1 MGFDGMVLKSV
12 LESFVDDIAEE
23 STELILERPRYAYAV
38 VVIADDNE
46 ICQASCVRQL
56 DVEIFQTQNSV
67 VDSDL
72 YDSKIERALRELTE
86 SRDLLGNSEQY
97 SEERVNGEITSL
109 LHNNTTKHLM
119 DDINRSAKLIK
130 RSAVQNGINVCTVAL
145 CVAEIG
151 ALLRLAGDRIAPRM
165 ISSLY
170 YYAFLQVRA
179 ADDSLQLVGVE
190 KYESSARHKMLSCL
204 WQIDRKQ
211 MVNGEEHSL
220 FLCCC
225 ITAIPTK
232 QHMILTVLLIIAT
245 VAAAPPEVVS
255 KSKCEYFLQKIP
267 GMNPL
272 VLTDKNGK
280 KCRGVLEI
288 PVCRGY
294 CKTSEVAVAF
304 STHSSEL
311 ILCKQVDIM
320 YSVQ

>member
-1 MGFDGMVLKSV
+1 MAAF
-12 LESFVDDIAEE
+12 
-23 STELILERPRYAYAV
+23 
-38 VVIADDNE
+38 
-46 ICQASCVRQL
+46 
-56 DVEIFQTQNSV
+56 NSSLPIPLQKYCTIMRS
-67 VDSDL
+67 VDS
-72 YDSKIERALRELTE
+72 
-86 SRDLLGNSEQY
+86 
-97 SEERVNGEITSL
+97 
-109 LHNNTTKHLM
+109 
-119 DDINRSAKLIK
+119 
-130 RSAVQNGINVCTVAL
+130 
-145 CVAEIG
+145 
-151 ALLRLAGDRIAPRM
+151 
-165 ISSLY
+165 
-170 YYAFLQVRA
+170 

-211 MVNGEEHSL
+211 MVNGEEHSP

-232 QHMILTVLLIIAT
+232 QHMILTVLLIIT
-245 VAAAPPEVVS
+245 IVAVGFLLPNSSANWPSRSMVTISQAAPPEVVS

-311 ILCKQVDIM
+311 ILCKQVDTM